1 MQSDHPVSGED
12 TEIRRAAA
20 KQDEGPAAV
29 PSEKPYDLKPISGGN
44 LRIVENMEASLSVP
58 TATSYRT
65 IPVKLLEENRKIINE
80 YRDAEGKKRISFTH
94 LISWAVVCAL
104 KDHPEINASFDLTD
118 GVPHRRLNRAI
129 NLGIAVDGVRKDGTR
144 TLLVPNI
151 KNAEALRF
159 PRLLD
164 AYNDIL
170 ERVRKRD
177 FAPSDFQDTTVTL
190 TNPGTVGTF
199 SSVPRL
205 VRGQGAVIATGIIGY
220 PSEYHAWSSESL
232 SSIGLSKVMN
242 ISCTYDHRI
251 IQGAESGEFLGRVK
265 KLLMGEDSFYER
277 LFNDLQL
284 PAVPIQWSHDQHP
297 SLLGAAQ
304 PPNNLD
310 KQAGV
315 LRLINRYRVR
325 GHMIAQLDPLASSP
339 LYHPEL
345 DPATFGLTMWDLDR
359 EFSTGDLGG
368 LPRSTLRRIL
378 EVLRTAYC
386 KKIGI
391 EFRHIQ
397 DPGEK
402 DWIQQHI
409 EPAETRLPLERSLR
423 LRVLEKLASA
433 EQFEKFLHLKFV
445 GHKRFSLEGA
455 ETVIS
460 VLDTILTRFADFH
473 VREAVLGMAHRGR
486 LNVLANIIGTPVAKI
501 LSEFEEN
508 FDPYA
513 IQGSGDVK
521 YHLGS
526 SGTFRSASGKE
537 IFISLAPNPSHLEW
551 VNPVIEGIVRAK
563 QDRSGD
569 RERERIVPLIVHG
582 DAAFAGQGVAY
593 ETLNLSQLY
602 GYKTGGTV
610 HLIVNNQIGFTTPSQ
625 EIRSSP
631 YATDLAR
638 SVQAPIF
645 HVNGDDPDAAARIAI
660 LSVEYRQRFKK
671 DVVIDIFCYRRHGH
685 NETDEPSYTQPLL
698 YRKIREK
705 PSVLAIYSEKLLREG
720 VISKESLE
728 KMRRRVQEKLEEAY
742 RESVEGV
749 QAFSPDIPLAVSEEE
764 LNEYQPT
771 ERTGVGLDLL
781 REVARGLSSVPRDF
795 HVHPK
800 LISFLEKRRE
810 LLASEPDI
818 DWSFAEALAF
828 GTLVYEGTPVRLSG
842 QDSARGTFSQRHAGL
857 TDFESGEEYIPLQNI
872 SPDQASFE
880 VYDSLL
886 SEAAVLGFE
895 FGYSAADPLSLVL
908 WEAQFG
914 DFSNGAQVII
924 DNFISSSD
932 TKWKQ
937 PCDLVLLLPHGFE
950 GQGPEH
956 SSARPERFLSLCA
969 EDNMRVCF
977 PTTPSQYFHLLRS
990 QMRDAKQI
998 PLVVLTPKSILRHP
1012 ECVSRPRDLVEGRFE
1027 MVLDDPGIREDRADI
1042 WRVLLCS
1049 GKVYY
1054 DLIAERRKRHQSG
1067 IAIVRVE
1074 QLYPFPEWNLSKI
1087 LSGYGNAR
1095 KLFWVQEEPQN
1106 MGAWYFVSR
1115 LMEPGMSLGR
1125 SLRYIGRPESA
1136 SPAAGSHKAHA
1147 KEQAKIL
1154 REAFE

>member
-1 MQSDHPVSGED
+1 MHSDHTHPGKNA
-12 TEIRRAAA
+12 EIKR
-20 KQDEGPAAV
+20 DEIEQEKK
-29 PSEKPYDLKPISGGN
+29 PSDISSERSYTVEPIRGGN
-44 LRIVENMEASLSVP
+44 MRVVENMEASLSVP
-58 TATSYRT
+58 TATSYRS
-65 IPVKLLEENRKIINE
+65 IPVKLLDENRRTINE
-80 YRDAEGKKRISFTH
+80 YRDAEGKSRVSFTH
-94 LISWAVVCAL
+94 LISWAIVCAL
-104 KDHPEINASFDLTD
+104 KHHPGINASFDLID
-118 GVPHRRLNRAI
+118 GAPHRRLKNGI
-129 NLGIAVDGVRKDGTR
+129 NLGIAVDSVRKDGTR

-151 KNAEALRF
+151 KNVETF
-159 PRLLD
+159 SFSGLLQ
-164 AYNDIL
+164 AYNELL
-170 ERVRKRD
+170 ERVRKGA
-177 FAPSDFQDTTVTL
+177 FTPSDFQDTTVTL

-205 VRGQGAVIATGIIGY
+205 VQGQGAVIATGKIGY
-220 PSEYHAWSSESL
+220 PSEYHAWSSEAL
-232 SSIGLSKVMN
+232 SSLGLSKVMN

-265 KLLMGEDSFYER
+265 GLLMGENSFYEEI
-277 LFNDLQL
+277 FDDLLL
-284 PAVPIQWSHDQHP
+284 PAVPIQWSHDHHP
-297 SLLGAAQ
+297 SLLGAGQ
-304 PPNNLD
+304 IHNDLD

-325 GHMIAQLDPLASSP
+325 GHMIAQLDPLGNSP

-359 EFSTGDLGG
+359 EFSTGDLAG

-378 EVLRTAYC
+378 EVLRTVYC

-397 DPGEK
+397 DPEDK

-409 EPAETRLPLERSLR
+409 EPEGARHPLGPKHR
-423 LRVLEKLASA
+423 LRVLQNLITA
-433 EQFEKFLHLKFV
+433 EMFEKFLHLKFV

-455 ETVIS
+455 ETVIP
-460 VLDTILTRFADFH
+460 VLDTILSRLADFH
-473 VREAVLGMAHRGR
+473 VKEAVLGMAHRGR
-486 LNVLANIIGTPVAKI
+486 LNVLANIIGTPVAKM

-526 SGTFRSASGKE
+526 SGIFRSSSGSE
-537 IFISLAPNPSHLEW
+537 IFVSLAPNPSHLEW

-563 QDRSGD
+563 QERSGD
-569 RERERIVPLIVHG
+569 IKRERVVPVLIHG
-582 DAAFAGQGVAY
+582 DAAFAGQGVTY

-602 GYKTGGTV
+602 GYKTGGTI
-610 HLIVNNQIGFTTPSQ
+610 HLIINNQIGFTAPSR

-638 SVQAPIF
+638 GVQAPIF
-645 HVNGDDPDAAARIAI
+645 HVNGDDPDSAMRVAH
-660 LSVEYRQRFKK
+660 LSVGYRQQFKR
-671 DVVIDIFCYRRHGH
+671 DVVIDIYCYRRHGH
-685 NETDEPSYTQPLL
+685 NETDEPSFTQPLL
-698 YRKIREK
+698 YKMIREK
-705 PSVLAIYSEKLLREG
+705 PSVLTLYSDRLVREG
-720 VISKESLE
+720 VATGELIEN
-728 KMRRRVQEKLEEAY
+728 MRARTQEKLESAF
-742 RESVEGV
+742 RESVEGK
-749 QAFSPDIPLAVSEEE
+749 QTFTPDIPLAVSKEE
-764 LNEYQPT
+764 LSEYQPT
-771 ERTGVGLDLL
+771 EETKVGLDLL
-781 REVARGLSSVPRDF
+781 RIISRGLSSVPDNF

-800 LISFLEKRRE
+800 LVPFLQKRRE
-810 LLASEPDI
+810 LVEGEPDI

-828 GTLVYEGTPVRLSG
+828 GTLLYEGTPVRLSG
-842 QDSARGTFSQRHAGL
+842 QDSARGTFSQRHAVL
-857 TDFESGEEYIPLQNI
+857 TDFESGVEYIPLQNI
-872 SPDQASFE
+872 SRDQASFE

-895 FGYSAADPLSLVL
+895 FGYSASDPLSLVL

-914 DFSNGAQVII
+914 DFANGAQVII
-924 DNFISSSD
+924 DNFISSSES
-932 TKWKQ
+932 KWQQ

-956 SSARPERFLSLCA
+956 SSARLERFLGLCA

-977 PTTPSQYFHLLRS
+977 PTTPAQYFHLLRR

-1012 ECVSRPRDLVEGRFE
+1012 KSLSRPGALAEGQFE
-1027 MVLDDPGIREDRADI
+1027 MVLDDPNVEEKAGIG
-1042 WRVLLCS
+1042 RVLLCS

-1054 DLIAERRKRHQSG
+1054 DLLAEREKRNESR

-1087 LSGYGNAR
+1087 ISGYSNVEEI
-1095 KLFWVQEEPQN
+1095 FWVQEEPQN
-1106 MGAWYFVSR
+1106 MGAWNFIRRHIEHSI
-1115 LMEPGMSLGR
+1115 SIGR
-1125 SLRYIGRPESA
+1125 SLRYIGRPESS
-1136 SPAAGSHKAHA
+1136 SPAAGTHKAHL
-1147 KEQAKIL
+1147 KEQAKIMH
-1154 REAFE
+1154 EAFE